1 MTMSEQ
7 ESNNF
12 LSNGRILR
20 VASVGSDGTPH
31 IAPIWYVYEN
41 GKFYVQTGPRSR
53 KAQNIKANSKVAFS
67 VDVGER
73 FYDLKAVIG
82 KGTARILT
90 ERKFNDEIGKRIL
103 LKYLGDLND
112 PAAKQLANLEHIVIE
127 IPPTTK
133 TSLDYSKNR

>member
-1 MTMSEQ
+1 MAMSEQ

-41 GKFYVQTGPRSR
+41 GKFYVQTGPGSR
-53 KAQNIKANSKVAFS
+53 KSQNIKTNSKVAFS

-73 FYDLKAVIG
+73 FYDLKAVVG

-90 ERKFNDEIGKRIL
+90 ERKFNDDIGKKIL

-127 IPPTTK
+127 ITPTTK
-133 TSLDYSKNR
+133 TSWDYSKNH